1 MTDLILK
8 NNIQTIKTAV
18 SAGIALKE
26 AIINLERQLVA
37 NGVTSEEAK
46 LRSKQAGD
54 EVQKLQDEVYHDK
67 DPRIA
72 IRPKTENEK
81 WYFGPNE
88 TDYLWPRY
96 KKVLA
101 KKLSEKT
108 ISDLDIATTRI
119 VSQLGSPGASRFRK
133 QGLVVGRVQSGKTS
147 NFMGVLAKAG
157 DAGYRII
164 IVLAGTTNTLRY
176 QTQSRLQKDLIN
188 FRDTRWEWLTQAKCD
203 PETLVVDPNGEFNQK
218 DNATSKMGNPN
229 VRCIAVI
236 KKNAIILKRVRR
248 WLQGVADQHKALC
261 PVLIVDDECDNA
273 SVNSRAPGEDPTAI
287 NSEIRDI
294 LELLPKA
301 SYIGYTAT
309 PFANVLINP
318 KAEDQDLYPRDF
330 LFALPLNPEY
340 FGPERV
346 FGREAEGDNDP
357 GSEGNDIVRTISE
370 EDATMVCPSTRAAA
384 QQFTMQAPPSLVEAI
399 RYYLLNSAA
408 RTARE
413 KQLGVTC
420 DFKSMLINTAPWIK
434 IHRITKPQVE
444 KTLKDLESEFKNNPV
459 IWKNHWE
466 SESQKFTQK
475 QIGCQHAK
483 VSWDELYS
491 FLTTEFFSE
500 IKVIVSNS
508 NPNEA
513 SNLNAEYDESNK
525 GKKLIVIGGNT
536 LSRGIT
542 IEGLTVSYFVRKS
555 SAYDTLLQMG
565 RWFGY
570 RKDYED
576 MPRVWMTAEMED
588 QFLQLSGVEQ
598 DMFNELESF
607 MNGKSPAEVG
617 LRIRQCP
624 GMQITA
630 RAKMYYARQC
640 SIDYTGFMENST
652 FLHRKDKAALEANK
666 QAVEALIKASGG
678 PQSFSPRSQYF
689 LARNIDCDAIL
700 TFLSSYSLHPKN
712 QKLDTSIV
720 QKYIKGQ
727 NNKKRCLKWNIAIK
741 TRNDDDG
748 SGYTLGGLRIN
759 RLQLPRSFKYPNDS
773 FAYVQNLSTRED
785 HFADAPDPAKVE
797 QAAEHKSRQT
807 LRLTFENG
815 VGLVVLYPINK
826 DSRKG
831 ESKTR
836 LDMEAESDP
845 IGIAIYF
852 PGDPNP
858 NGKGGYVD
866 VAFDPPTAITE
877 EDEETPATTL

>member
-1 MTDLILK
+1 MQDPILK
-8 NNIQTIKTAV
+8 SNILIIKTAV
-18 SAGIALKE
+18 SSGVALSE
-26 AIINLERQLVA
+26 AILNLEHQIYA
-37 NGVTSEEAK
+37 NGTKIEEAK
-46 LRSKQAGD
+46 LRAKQAGE

-72 IRPKTENEK
+72 IQPKTESEK
-81 WYFGPNE
+81 WYFGPSE

-101 KKLSEKT
+101 RKLSEKT
-108 ISDLDIATTRI
+108 INELDVATTRI
-119 VSQLGSPGASRFRK
+119 VSQLGSPGSSRFRK

-176 QTQSRLQKDLIN
+176 QTQDRLQKDLIN

-203 PETLVVDPNGEFNQK
+203 PNTLVVDPNGEFNQK
-218 DNATSKMGNPN
+218 DNATSKMANPN

-248 WLQGVADQHKALC
+248 WFQGVADQHKELC

-273 SVNSRAPGEDPTAI
+273 SVNTKAPGEDPTAI

-294 LELLPKA
+294 LQLLPKA

-318 KAEDQDLYPRDF
+318 KAEEQDLYPRDF

-340 FGPERV
+340 FGPERI
-346 FGREAEGDNDP
+346 FGRVAEDDNDL
-357 GSEGNDIVRTISE
+357 GSEGNDIVRRISDE
-370 EDATMVCPSTRAAA
+370 EASMVCPVSRNAA
-384 QQFTMQAPPSLVEAI
+384 QDFVMQAPPSLVEAI
-399 RYYLLNSAA
+399 RYYLMNSAA

-413 KQLGVTC
+413 TRLGITNE
-420 DFKSMLINTAPWIK
+420 FKSMLINTAPWIK
-434 IHRITKPQVE
+434 IHRLTKPQVE
-444 KTLKDLESEFKNNPV
+444 KTLKELEEEFQTQPEK
-459 IWKNHWE
+459 WRNHWE
-466 SESQKFTQK
+466 SESQKFTQE
-475 QIGCQHAK
+475 QIGCIHEK
-483 VSWDELYS
+483 EPWGNVSPI
-491 FLTTEFFSE
+491 LTKTFFSE
-500 IKVIVSNS
+500 VKVIVSNS

-513 SNLNAEYDESNK
+513 SNLNAEYDDRNK
-525 GKKLIVIGGNT
+525 GRKLIVIGGNT

-555 SAYDTLLQMG
+555 AAYDTLLQMG

-570 RKDYED
+570 RKGYED

-630 RAKMYYARQC
+630 RAKMFYAKQC
-640 SIDYTGFMENST
+640 DIDYTGFMENST
-652 FLHRKDKAALEANK
+652 FLHRKDKGALEANRD
-666 QAVEALIKASGG
+666 AVEALITSAGGAHNFKA
-678 PQSFSPRSQYF
+678 RSQYF
-689 LARNIDCDAIL
+689 LANNVDCEAVIK
-700 TFLSSYSLHPKN
+700 FLNSYSIHPKN
-712 QKLDTSIV
+712 QKLDGGIIR
-720 QKYIKGQ
+720 KYIQGQ
-727 NNKKRCLKWNIAIK
+727 NAKKRCLKWNIAIK
-741 TRNDDDG
+741 TRNEDDG
-748 SGYTLGGLRIN
+748 TGYELGGIRIN
-759 RLQLPRSFKYPNDS
+759 RLQLPRSFKYPTDS

-785 HFADAPDPAKVE
+785 NFADAPDPA
-797 QAAEHKSRQT
+797 AAELAAHQKSRQS

-815 VGLVVLYPINK
+815 VGLIILYPIHKN
-826 DSRKG
+826 SLKG
-831 ESKTR
+831 DSKTR
-836 LDMEAESDP
+836 LDMDAESDP
-845 IGIAIYF
+845 IGMAIYF

-858 NGKGGYVD
+858 DGRRSYVH
-866 VAFDPPTAITE
+866 VEFQPPAAITE
-877 EDEETPATTL
+877 DDDGVATTL